1 MNKLSIFHRYFDLIY
16 NIMYALTSLIVST
29 LWIKVNQKQL
39 QTDKLAITQDKFG
52 ERSSTFN

>member
-16 NIMYALTSLIVST
+16 NIMYALMSLIVST

-39 QTDKLAITQDKFG
+39 QTDDW
-52 ERSSTFN
+52 